1 MQLHFR
7 PGWREVEQKVL
18 PVLREPSGLSE
29 IHVLKQLAE
38 TLMQTNKGY
47 VVTINASDGCRHS
60 ERQTVDGVLWTRPRC
75 RRPTAHLLYIV
86 GFFSPREHLRVWIKN
101 KLQLNLSRM

>member
-7 PGWREVEQKVL
+7 PGCSEVEQKVL
-18 PVLREPSGLSE
+18 PVLRQPSGLSE

-47 VVTINASDGCRHS
+47 VVTINASDGCQHF

-75 RRPTAHLLYIV
+75 RRPTALLLF
-86 GFFSPREHLRVWIKN
+86 FFSPPREHLRVWIKN